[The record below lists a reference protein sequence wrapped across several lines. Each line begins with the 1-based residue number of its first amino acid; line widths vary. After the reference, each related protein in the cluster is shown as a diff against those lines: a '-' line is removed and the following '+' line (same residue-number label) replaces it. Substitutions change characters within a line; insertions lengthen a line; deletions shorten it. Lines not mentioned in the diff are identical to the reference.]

1 MTSSKYL
8 VSIVNDILDMNK
20 LESGGV
26 VEQEIPFNLAE
37 LLNRVN
43 LGKQKQKRMWNIL
56 LTGNRVI
63 SAIWIWQGI
72 QSMWRDC

>member
-26 VEQEIPFNLAE
+26 VEQELSLIH
-37 LLNRVN
+37 
-43 LGKQKQKRMWNIL
+43 
-56 LTGNRVI
+56 
-63 SAIWIWQGI
+63 IWIQ
-72 QSMWRDC
+72 D